1 MYKRLT
7 ALRDCFQTMVIHS
20 GASALL
26 QKATAA
32 RNTQRGKT
40 QRKILVRKKIF
51 KDGKTQVMAKI
62 PVNGGG
68 ISKRKTH
75 KVVPVDLFT
84 SDEPGKKA
92 KIPAHLETARR
103 LAKITRE
110 GIREIKPKRLPKGS
124 GKQSS
129 PSDLSGRRVCLTA
142 GTSRPLR

>member
-1 MYKRLT
+1 
-7 ALRDCFQTMVIHS
+7 MVIHS

-32 RNTQRGKT
+32 RNTQRGNT
-40 QRKILVRKKIF
+40 QRKILVKKKIF
-51 KDGKTQVMAKI
+51 KDGKTQVVKLVMAKI

-75 KVVPVDLFT
+75 KVMAVDLFT

-92 KIPAHLETARR
+92 KIPPHLETARR

-124 GKQSS
+124 GKQSP
-129 PSDLSGRRVCLTA
+129 PSNLSGRNVCHAA
-142 GTSRPLR
+142 GTFR